1 MAATIKRVLARGDYV
16 AVERGHLVIIPISGK
31 SVPKDWL
38 AKNLPAIMGEIA
50 GATGINI
57 FQYQRYHVGKFGV
70 KNFEGVLL
78 DYANI
83 ITGETCQ
90 VFYNCETTRAR
101 NTEAGKK
108 GKPLPRNQFRVTAN
122 HAFTKLWQ
130 SLRLPLPRRLA
141 EFHSCMGKLG
151 AVYVTGT
158 QNEKGRIDKTT
169 FKPVNFT
176 AGELIKAFSIIGTA
190 PDNYLAN
197 SRQAPDNYPTKAP
210 DKETAQSQVRQGFQA
225 NSSTDK
231 LSTKLSNQVG
241 AHKAMPLDRLS
252 VVVGTTNDQSIDEW
266 LADYDQHATSHLQQ
280 H

>member
-78 DYANI
+78 DYENI

-108 GKPLPRNQFRVTAN
+108 GNP
-122 HAFTKLWQ
+122 H
-130 SLRLPLPRRLA
+130 RRLLMCKI
-141 EFHSCMGKLG
+141 S
-151 AVYVTGT
+151 
-158 QNEKGRIDKTT
+158 
-169 FKPVNFT
+169 
-176 AGELIKAFSIIGTA
+176 ELVIARHG
-190 PDNYLAN
+190 P
-197 SRQAPDNYPTKAP
+197 
-210 DKETAQSQVRQGFQA
+210 
-225 NSSTDK
+225 
-231 LSTKLSNQVG
+231 
-241 AHKAMPLDRLS
+241 
-252 VVVGTTNDQSIDEW
+252 
-266 LADYDQHATSHLQQ
+266 
-280 H
+280 